1 VKRRHFIA
9 LLGSTVAAKTV
20 AAGKPQLERM
30 RRIGILTPGVRGD
43 AEVKAALAVFLA

>member
-9 LLGSTVAAKTV
+9 LLGSTVAGKTV
-20 AAGKPQLERM
+20 AAGELWPERM

-43 AEVKAALAVFLA
+43 PEVTAALAVFLA